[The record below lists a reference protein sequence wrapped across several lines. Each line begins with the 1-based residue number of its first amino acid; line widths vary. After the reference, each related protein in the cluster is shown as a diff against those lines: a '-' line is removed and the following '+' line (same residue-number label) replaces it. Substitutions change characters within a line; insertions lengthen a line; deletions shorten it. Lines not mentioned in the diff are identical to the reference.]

1 LLPVV
6 AVFVAAPG
14 CWVQPLLRIPG
25 PAGPA
30 GAPTPVDVLP
40 VPALPWAKAPSG
52 AMRAATDATAM
63 IDFLAIAFFLA
74 EYPSQLRKTR
84 LVP

>member
-1 LLPVV
+1 MLLPVV

-30 GAPTPVDVLP
+30 GAPMPVDVLP

-52 AMRAATDATAM
+52 EMRPATSSTA
-63 IDFLAIAFFLA
+63 IIEIFDIAVL
-74 EYPSQLRKTR
+74 
-84 LVP
+84 LV